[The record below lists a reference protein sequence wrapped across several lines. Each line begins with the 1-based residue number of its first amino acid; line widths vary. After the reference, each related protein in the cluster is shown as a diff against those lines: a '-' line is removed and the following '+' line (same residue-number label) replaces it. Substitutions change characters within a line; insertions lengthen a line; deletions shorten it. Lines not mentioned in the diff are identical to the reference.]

1 MRGPMKKTERIELI
15 QGWHQHPA
23 RIVEGGSQML
33 DFKALL
39 PEIAEL
45 AGVMTDRCV
54 KRWEN
59 NCTPDASFF
68 W

>member
-39 PEIAEL
+39 PETI
-45 AGVMTDRCV
+45 VV
-54 KRWEN
+54 
-59 NCTPDASFF
+59 
-68 W
+68 